1 MRRYSLYN
9 NIHCTGRVAA
19 AANSFVV
26 VVIAI
31 GVFRSRSHARQISYI
46 PDDDDKPTRGLMG
59 EGQKRLLLG
68 KPLDEFIIYY
78 NRIESHPSLDVLL
91 L

>member
-1 MRRYSLYN
+1 M
-9 NIHCTGRVAA
+9 GRVAA

-31 GVFRSRSHARQISYI
+31 GVLRSRSHARQISCI

-59 EGQKRLLLG
+59 EEEASEGQKRLLG
-68 KPLDEFIIYY
+68 TPLDEFIIYY
-78 NRIESHPSLDVLL
+78 NRI
-91 L
+91 